1 MQDVLVYFQSNTYDL
16 HISMQ
21 KSCLSMHLHRYVQ
34 LLGKMIKCFNEGA
47 IFDVITGLDLKP
59 IRYVKKMKRFKKL

>member
-1 MQDVLVYFQSNTYDL
+1 
-16 HISMQ
+16 
-21 KSCLSMHLHRYVQ
+21 MHLHRYVQ